1 MLLSRVFAPAAAVF
15 YLDEVVK
22 LPLQRICC
30 RCSWKEQQV
39 KGKRRGEKLLA
50 NLEKAER
57 GAPAP
62 QPHCTEVDVAKLGTC
77 REFCSALLPAPES
90 GALSDSELPGQA
102 NPTNW
107 AGNHLV
113 LQVGLVFLSL
123 VPGLQGWSW

>member
-39 KGKRRGEKLLA
+39 KRKRRREKLLA
-50 NLEKAER
+50 NLEEAER

-62 QPHCTEVDVAKLGTC
+62 QPHYTEVDVAKLGTC
-77 REFCSALLPAPES
+77 RDFCSALLPAPEL

-102 NPTNW
+102 APTNW
-107 AGNHLV
+107 AGNHLG
-113 LQVGLVFLSL
+113 LQVSVVYLSL
-123 VPGLQGWSW
+123 VAGSQGWSW